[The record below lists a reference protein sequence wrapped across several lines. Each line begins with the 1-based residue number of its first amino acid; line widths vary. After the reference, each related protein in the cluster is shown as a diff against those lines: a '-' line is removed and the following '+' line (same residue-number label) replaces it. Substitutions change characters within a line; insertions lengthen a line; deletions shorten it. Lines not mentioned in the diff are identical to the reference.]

1 MRGCDVLEGMRA
13 VMAAIAAGG
22 MLLAGC
28 TGHAAPALSASA
40 AVYIDYCAPCGY
52 GTGPWDLVTAD
63 GAALARKGNVGGLTQ
78 PVAASFLT
86 AALGWVVG
94 TYIDNRDRS
103 RPRRYWRVVTTSD
116 GGRTWRV
123 ELTSAAG

>member
-1 MRGCDVLEGMRA
+1 VA
-13 VMAAIAAGG
+13 VSAQSPGPYPAA
-22 MLLAGC
+22 LS
-28 TGHAAPALSASA
+28 ALSASA

-63 GAALARKGNVGGLTQ
+63 GAALARKGNVGDLTQ

-94 TYIDNRDRS
+94 TYIDNRDPS
-103 RPRRYWRVVTTSD
+103 RPRRYWRVVSTSD

-123 ELTSAAG
+123 DYAARGG